1 MYFEDFHSLLYSDT
15 LVSDIFISQYMPS
28 MDSSCVKVYLYMVFL
43 CKHNKKVTTD
53 ELAKTLNLTLDE
65 VKSALTNLDN
75 LEVINW
81 VGEKVQLVDLKDT
94 EIKRMYRLK
103 AVSTPE
109 QANENFEKNKSRNNT
124 LAAINSKFF
133 QGLMPPNW
141 YLTIDN
147 WFSIYKF
154 DEDVM
159 YTLFKYCHDNNT
171 FHKSYI
177 EAVASNWHK
186 RGIQN
191 FFDLEKYF
199 EDMSQVRGIKG
210 TIIKKLRL
218 RRALT
223 EYESEYVERWVIDYK
238 YGFDVIELALKK
250 TVGKTN
256 PDFKFLNTVLTK
268 WFELGLVTAEEIMG
282 YENSLRTQYQSSQ
295 QGQSANTQKVKPKDS
310 QRDNFDQRQYDDE
323 YFNSFFKNTTKTS

>member
-1 MYFEDFHSLLYSDT
+1 
-15 LVSDIFISQYMPS
+15 
-28 MDSSCVKVYLYMVFL
+28 MDSSCVKVYIYMLFL
-43 CKHNKKVTTD
+43 CKHNKKVTSD
-53 ELAKTLNLTLDE
+53 ELAKTLNLTLEE

-75 LEVINW
+75 LEVIHW
-81 VGEKVQLVDLKDT
+81 VEDKIQLVDLKDVET
-94 EIKRMYRLK
+94 KRVYRLK

-109 QANENFEKNKSRNNT
+109 EAHENFEKNKSRNNT
-124 LAAINSKFF
+124 LSAINSKFF
-133 QGLMPPNW
+133 QGLMAPNW

-177 EAVASNWHK
+177 EAVATNWHR

-199 EDMSQVRGIKG
+199 ENMSQVRGIKG

-223 EYESEYVERWVIDYK
+223 EYESDYVEKWVIDFK
-238 YGFDVIELALKK
+238 YGFDVIEIALKK

-256 PDFKFLNTVLTK
+256 PDFKYLNTILTK
-268 WFELGLVTAEEIMG
+268 WHELGLVSAEEIQG
-282 YENSLRTQYQSSQ
+282 YENSLKSQYQSNQ
-295 QGQSANTQKVKPKDS
+295 YNQNTQKAKPKDS
-310 QRDNFDQRQYDDE
+310 QRDNFEQREYSEEYYD
-323 YFNSFFKNTTKTS
+323 NFFTNTPKTS

>member
-1 MYFEDFHSLLYSDT
+1 MYFEDFKSLLYSDT

-28 MDSSCVKVYLYMVFL
+28 MDSVCIKVYIFMLFL

-53 ELAKTLNLTLDE
+53 ELAKTLNLSLDE

-75 LEVINW
+75 LEVISW
-81 VGEKVQLVDLKDT
+81 IEDKIQLTDLKEA
-94 EIKRMYRLK
+94 EIKRMYKLRSI
-103 AVSTPE
+103 STPE
-109 QANENFEKNKSRNNT
+109 QANENFEKNKSRNTT

-133 QGLMPPNW
+133 QGLMAPNW

-177 EAVASNWHK
+177 EAVATNWHR

-199 EDMSQVRGIKG
+199 EDMAQVRGIKG

-223 EYESEYVERWVIDYK
+223 EYENEYVERWVIDYK
-238 YGFDVIELALKK
+238 YGFDIIELALKK

-256 PDFKFLNTVLTK
+256 PDFKFLNGVLTR
-268 WFELGLVTAEEIMG
+268 WHDLGLISAEEITG
-282 YENSLRTQYQSSQ
+282 YENSLKSHHQS
-295 QGQSANTQKVKPKDS
+295 GQKDQKQKTKVS
-310 QRDNFDQRQYDDE
+310 QRDNFEQREYDEE
-323 YFNSFFKNTTKTS
+323 YFENFFTNTSK

>member
-1 MYFEDFHSLLYSDT
+1 MYFEDSKSLLYSDT
-15 LVSDIFISQYMPS
+15 AVSDIFISQYMPS
-28 MDSSCVKVYLYMVFL
+28 MDSTCVKVYLYMLFL
-43 CKHNKKVTTD
+43 CKHNKKASTD
-53 ELAKTLNLTLDE
+53 ELAKTLNLSTDE
-65 VKSALTNLDN
+65 VKAAMTSLDN

-81 VGEKVQLVDLKDT
+81 VEDKIQLTDLKDAET
-94 EIKRMYRLK
+94 KRIYRLK
-103 AVSTPE
+103 TVSTPQ
-109 QANENFEKNKSRNNT
+109 QANDNFEKNKSRNNT
-124 LAAINSKFF
+124 LSAINSKFF

-177 EAVASNWHK
+177 EAVATNWHR

-199 EDMSQVRGIKG
+199 EEMSQVRGIKG

-223 EYESEYVERWVIDYK
+223 EYENEFVERWVIDYK
-238 YGFDVIELALKK
+238 YDMEVIELALKK

-256 PDFKFLNTVLTK
+256 PDFRFLNNVLTK
-268 WFELGLVTAEEIMG
+268 WRDLGLVNAQEVLG
-282 YENSLRTQYQSSQ
+282 YEGSLKSQAQSSQ
-295 QGQSANTQKVKPKDS
+295 NGQNPQRPAGKDS
-310 QRDNFDQRQYDDE
+310 QRDNFDQRKYNEDYYD
-323 YFNSFFKNTTKTS
+323 NFFTNTK

>member
-1 MYFEDFHSLLYSDT
+1 MFFEDSKSLLYSDT
-15 LVSDIFISQYMPS
+15 AVSDIFISQYMPS
-28 MDSSCVKVYLYMVFL
+28 MDSTCIKVYIYMLFL
-43 CKHNKKVTTD
+43 CKHNKKATTD
-53 ELAKTLNLTLDE
+53 ELAKTLNLSLEE
-65 VKSALTNLDN
+65 VKAALTSLDN
-75 LEVINW
+75 LEVISW
-81 VGEKVQLVDLKDT
+81 VEDKIKLTDLKDIET
-94 EIKRMYRLK
+94 KRIYRLK
-103 AVSTPE
+103 TVSSPE

-124 LAAINSKFF
+124 LSAINSKFF

-147 WFSIYKF
+147 WFTIYKF

-177 EAVASNWHK
+177 EAVASNWHR

-199 EDMSQVRGIKG
+199 EEMSQVRGIKG

-223 EYESEYVERWVIDYK
+223 EYENEFVEKWVIDYK
-238 YGFDVIELALKK
+238 YDMDVIEIALKK

-256 PDFKFLNTVLTK
+256 PDFRFLDNLLTK
-268 WFELGLVTAEEIMG
+268 WHELGLLNAQEILG
-282 YENSLRTQYQSSQ
+282 YEASVKTQYQNSKNNQISQ
-295 QGQSANTQKVKPKDS
+295 KQLPKES
-310 QRDNFDQRQYDDE
+310 QRDNFEQRKYNDDYYD
-323 YFNSFFKNTTKTS
+323 NFFTNTNKS

>member
-1 MYFEDFHSLLYSDT
+1 MYFEDFKSLLYSDT

-28 MDSSCVKVYLYMVFL
+28 MDSTCVKVYIYMLFL
-43 CKHNKKVTTD
+43 CKHNKKVTSD
-53 ELAKTLNLTLDE
+53 ELAKTLNLSMDE
-65 VKSALTNLDN
+65 VKSALTSLDN
-75 LEVINW
+75 LEVITW
-81 VGEKVQLVDLKDT
+81 VEDKIQLSDLKEA
-94 EIKRMYRLK
+94 EIQRMYKLK

-109 QANENFEKNKSRNNT
+109 QANANFEKNKSRNNT

-133 QGLMPPNW
+133 QGLMAPNW

-147 WFSIYKF
+147 WFTIYKF

-177 EAVASNWHK
+177 EAVATNWHR

-256 PDFKFLNTVLTK
+256 PDFKFLNNVLTR
-268 WFELGLVTAEEIMG
+268 WHDLGLVTAEEILG
-282 YENSLRTQYQSSQ
+282 YENSIKTQPQA
-295 QGQSANTQKVKPKDS
+295 GQSTQKAKPKQS
-310 QRDNFDQRQYDDE
+310 QRDNFEQREYDDE
-323 YFNSFFKNTTKTS
+323 YFENFFTNTSK

>member
-1 MYFEDFHSLLYSDT
+1 MYFEDFKSLLYSDT
-15 LVSDIFISQYMPS
+15 SVSDIFISQYMPS
-28 MDSSCVKVYLYMVFL
+28 MDSASVKVYLYVLFL
-43 CKHNKKVTTD
+43 CKHNKTATTD
-53 ELAKTLNLTLDE
+53 EMAKTLNMTLDE
-65 VKSALTNLDN
+65 LKAALMNLDN
-75 LEVINW
+75 LEVISW
-81 VGEKVQLVDLKDT
+81 AHDKVQIADLKDA
-94 EIKRMYRLK
+94 EIKRVYRLK
-103 AVSTPE
+103 SISTPE

-124 LAAINSKFF
+124 LSAINSKFF

-177 EAVASNWHK
+177 EAVAANWHR

-199 EDMSQVRGIKG
+199 EQMSQVRGIKG

-223 EYESEYVERWVIDYK
+223 EYENDYVEKWVIDFK
-238 YGFDVIELALKK
+238 YDFDVIEIALKK

-256 PDFKFLNTVLTK
+256 PDFKFLNNVLTR
-268 WFELGLVTAEEIMG
+268 WHDLGLLTAQEIMT
-282 YENSLRTQYQSSQ
+282 YENSTRPQTQSSQ
-295 QGQSANTQKVKPKDS
+295 NGQKPGTKDS
-310 QRDNFDQRQYDDE
+310 QRDNFEQRQYSDDYYE
-323 YFNSFFKNTTKTS
+323 NFFNNTSKSS

>member
-1 MYFEDFHSLLYSDT
+1 MYFEDFKSLLYSDT

-28 MDSSCVKVYLYMVFL
+28 MDSTCIKVYIYMLFL
-43 CKHNKKVTTD
+43 CKHNKKVTSD
-53 ELAKTLNLTLDE
+53 ELAKTLNLSLDE
-65 VKSALTNLDN
+65 VKSALTSLDN

-81 VGEKVQLVDLKDT
+81 VEDKIQLCDLKEA
-94 EIKRMYRLK
+94 EIKRMYKLK
-103 AVSTPE
+103 SISTPE

-124 LAAINSKFF
+124 LSAINSKFF
-133 QGLMPPNW
+133 QGLMAPNW

-147 WFSIYKF
+147 WFTIYKF

-177 EAVASNWHK
+177 EAVATNWHR

-238 YGFDVIELALKK
+238 YGFDVIEIALKK

-256 PDFKFLNTVLTK
+256 PDFKFLNSVLTR
-268 WFELGLVTAEEIMG
+268 WHDLGLVSAEEILG
-282 YENSLRTQYQSSQ
+282 YENSLKTQSQ
-295 QGQSANTQKVKPKDS
+295 TVQGTQKAKPKQS
-310 QRDNFDQRQYDDE
+310 QRDNFEQREYDDE
-323 YFNSFFKNTTKTS
+323 YFENFFTNTSK

>member
-1 MYFEDFHSLLYSDT
+1 MYFDDFKSLLYSDT

-28 MDSSCVKVYLYMVFL
+28 MDSKCVKVYIYMLFL
-43 CKHNKKVTTD
+43 CKHNKKVTSD
-53 ELAKTLNLTLDE
+53 ELSKTLNLSLDE
-65 VKSALTNLDN
+65 VKSALTALDN
-75 LEVINW
+75 LEVITW
-81 VGEKVQLVDLKDT
+81 VEDKIQLSDLKEA
-94 EIKRMYRLK
+94 EINRMYKLK
-103 AVSTPE
+103 SISTPE
-109 QANENFEKNKSRNNT
+109 QANENFEMNKSRNNT

-133 QGLMPPNW
+133 QGLMAPNW

-147 WFSIYKF
+147 WFTIYKF

-177 EAVASNWHK
+177 EAVATNWHR

-256 PDFKFLNTVLTK
+256 PDFKFLNNILTR
-268 WFELGLVTAEEIMG
+268 WHDLGLVSAEEILG
-282 YENSLRTQYQSSQ
+282 YENSLKTRPQASQS
-295 QGQSANTQKVKPKDS
+295 TQKSKPKQS
-310 QRDNFDQRQYDDE
+310 QRDNFEQREYDDE
-323 YFNSFFKNTTKTS
+323 YFENFFTNTSK

>member
-1 MYFEDFHSLLYSDT
+1 MYFEDFKSLLYSDT
-15 LVSDIFISQYMPS
+15 SVSDIFISQYMPS
-28 MDSSCVKVYLYMVFL
+28 MDSISVKVYLYVLFL
-43 CKHNKKVTTD
+43 CKHNKKATTD
-53 ELAKTLNLTLDE
+53 EIAKTLNLSHDE
-65 VKSALTNLDN
+65 VKASLTSLDN
-75 LEVINW
+75 LEVITW
-81 VGEKVQLVDLKDT
+81 VEDKVQISDLKDA
-94 EIKRMYRLK
+94 EVKRIYRLK
-103 AVSTPE
+103 SISSPE

-171 FHKSYI
+171 FHKGYI
-177 EAVASNWHK
+177 EAVATNWHR

-223 EYESEYVERWVIDYK
+223 EYEHEYVEKWVIDYK
-238 YGFDVIELALKK
+238 YGFDVIEIALKK

-256 PDFKFLNTVLTK
+256 PDFKYLNTVLTR
-268 WFELGLVTAEEIMG
+268 WHDLGLISAEEIMG
-282 YENSLRTQYQSSQ
+282 YENSQKSQNQNTQ
-295 QGQSANTQKVKPKDS
+295 NTQKSKPKES
-310 QRDNFDQRQYDDE
+310 QRNNFDQREYSDD
-323 YFNSFFKNTTKTS
+323 YFDNFFNNATKSS

>member
-1 MYFEDFHSLLYSDT
+1 MYFEDFKPLLYSDT
-15 LVSDIFISQYMPS
+15 SVPDIFISQYMPS
-28 MDSSCVKVYLYMVFL
+28 MDSNSVKVYLYMLFL
-43 CKHNKKVTTD
+43 CKHNKKATTD
-53 ELAKTLNLTLDE
+53 EIAKTLNLTNDE
-65 VKSALTNLDN
+65 VKASLTSLDN
-75 LEVINW
+75 LEVISW
-81 VGEKVQLVDLKDT
+81 IEDKIQILDLKDA
-94 EIKRMYRLK
+94 EVKRIYKLK
-103 AVSTPE
+103 SVSSPE
-109 QANENFEKNKSRNNT
+109 QANENFEKNKSRNST
-124 LAAINSKFF
+124 LSAINSKFF

-177 EAVASNWHK
+177 EAVANSWYR

-199 EDMSQVRGIKG
+199 EEMTHVRGIKG

-223 EYESEYVERWVIDYK
+223 EYEHEYVEKWVLDYK
-238 YGFDVIELALKK
+238 YNIDVIEIALKK

-256 PDFKFLNTVLTK
+256 PDFKFLNSLLTK
-268 WFELGLVTAEEIMG
+268 WHDLGLVSAEEIIS
-282 YENSLRTQYQSSQ
+282 YENSIKS
-295 QGQSANTQKVKPKDS
+295 QGQAAKTTQKPKDS
-310 QRDNFDQRQYDDE
+310 QRNNFDQRQYDDD
-323 YFNSFFKNTTKTS
+323 YFDNFFTNTHKTS

>member
-1 MYFEDFHSLLYSDT
+1 
-15 LVSDIFISQYMPS
+15 MPS
-28 MDSSCVKVYLYMVFL
+28 MDSTCIKVYIYILFL
-43 CKHNKKVTTD
+43 CKHSKKATTD
-53 ELAKTLNLTLDE
+53 ELAKTLNLPLDE
-65 VKSALTNLDN
+65 VKAALTNLDN

-81 VGEKVQLVDLKDT
+81 VEDKIQIIDLKDAET
-94 EIKRMYRLK
+94 KRIYKLK
-103 AVSTPE
+103 SVSTPE
-109 QANENFEKNKSRNNT
+109 AANENFEKNKSRNNT
-124 LAAINSKFF
+124 LSAINSKFF

-141 YLTIDN
+141 YLTIDT

-177 EAVASNWHK
+177 EAVASNWHR

-199 EDMSQVRGIKG
+199 EEMSQVRGIKG

-223 EYESEYVERWVIDYK
+223 EYETEFVEKWVMEYK
-238 YGFDVIELALKK
+238 YNMEVIEIALKK

-256 PDFKFLNTVLTK
+256 PDFRFLNNVLKK
-268 WFELGLVTAEEIMG
+268 WYDLGLTNAQEING
-282 YENSLRTQYQSSQ
+282 YEASVRAQYQSSQ
-295 QGQSANTQKVKPKDS
+295 NGQSASKPASKES
-310 QRDNFDQRQYDDE
+310 QRENFDQRKYNEDYYD
-323 YFNSFFKNTTKTS
+323 SFFTNTNKT

>member
-1 MYFEDFHSLLYSDT
+1 MYFEDSKSLLYSDT
-15 LVSDIFISQYMPS
+15 AVSDIFISQYMPS
-28 MDSSCVKVYLYMVFL
+28 MDATSLKVYLYMLFL
-43 CKHNKKVTTD
+43 CKHNKKASTD
-53 ELAKTLNLTLDE
+53 ELAKTLNLSADE
-65 VKSALTNLDN
+65 VKAALSSLDN

-81 VGEKVQLVDLKDT
+81 VEDKIQLIDLKEAET
-94 EIKRMYRLK
+94 NRIYRLK
-103 AVSTPE
+103 TVSTPQE
-109 QANENFEKNKSRNNT
+109 ANNNFEKNKSRNNT
-124 LAAINSKFF
+124 LSAINSKFF

-199 EDMSQVRGIKG
+199 EEMSQVRGIKG

-223 EYESEYVERWVIDYK
+223 EYENEFVERWVIDYK
-238 YGFDVIELALKK
+238 YDMDVIELALKK

-256 PDFKFLNTVLTK
+256 PDFRFLNNVITK
-268 WFELGLVTAEEIMG
+268 WHDLGLINAQEVTG
-282 YENSLRTQYQSSQ
+282 YEGSLKSQAQSSQ
-295 QGQSANTQKVKPKDS
+295 NTQRPASKDS
-310 QRDNFDQRQYDDE
+310 QRDNFEQRKYNEDYYD
-323 YFNSFFKNTTKTS
+323 NFFTNTK

>member
-1 MYFEDFHSLLYSDT
+1 MYFEDFKSLLYSDT

-28 MDSSCVKVYLYMVFL
+28 MDSTCVKVYIYMLFL
-43 CKHNKKVTTD
+43 CKHNKKVTSD
-53 ELAKTLNLTLDE
+53 ELAKTLNLSMDE
-65 VKSALTNLDN
+65 VKSALTSLDN
-75 LEVINW
+75 LEVITW
-81 VGEKVQLVDLKDT
+81 VEDKIQLSDLKEA
-94 EIKRMYRLK
+94 EIQRMYKLK

-109 QANENFEKNKSRNNT
+109 QANANFEKNKSRNNT

-133 QGLMPPNW
+133 QGLMAPNW

-147 WFSIYKF
+147 WFTIYKF

-177 EAVASNWHK
+177 EAVATNWHR

-218 RRALT
+218 RRSLT

-256 PDFKFLNTVLTK
+256 PDFKFLNNVLTR
-268 WFELGLVTAEEIMG
+268 WHDLGLVTAEEILG
-282 YENSLRTQYQSSQ
+282 YENSIKTQPQA
-295 QGQSANTQKVKPKDS
+295 GQSTQKAKPKQS
-310 QRDNFDQRQYDDE
+310 QRDNFEQREYDDE
-323 YFNSFFKNTTKTS
+323 YFENFFTNTSK

>member
-1 MYFEDFHSLLYSDT
+1 MYFEDFKSLLYSDT

-28 MDSSCVKVYLYMVFL
+28 MDSTCVKVYIYMLFL
-43 CKHNKKVTTD
+43 CKHNKKVTSD
-53 ELAKTLNLTLDE
+53 ELAKTLNLSMDQ
-65 VKSALTNLDN
+65 VKSALTSLDN
-75 LEVINW
+75 LEVITW
-81 VGEKVQLVDLKDT
+81 VEDKIQLSDLKEA
-94 EIKRMYRLK
+94 EIQRMYKLK

-109 QANENFEKNKSRNNT
+109 QANANFEKNKSRNNT

-133 QGLMPPNW
+133 QGLMAPNW

-147 WFSIYKF
+147 WFTIYKF

-177 EAVASNWHK
+177 EAVATNWHR

-199 EDMSQVRGIKG
+199 EDMAQVRGIKG

-256 PDFKFLNTVLTK
+256 PDFKFLNNVLTR
-268 WFELGLVTAEEIMG
+268 WHDLGLVTAEEILG
-282 YENSLRTQYQSSQ
+282 YENSIKTQPQA
-295 QGQSANTQKVKPKDS
+295 GQSTQKAKPKQS
-310 QRDNFDQRQYDDE
+310 QRDNFEQREYDDE
-323 YFNSFFKNTTKTS
+323 YFENFFTNTSK

>member
-1 MYFEDFHSLLYSDT
+1 MYFEDSKSLLYSDT
-15 LVSDIFISQYMPS
+15 AVSDIFISQYMPS
-28 MDSSCVKVYLYMVFL
+28 MDATSLKVYLYMLFL
-43 CKHNKKVTTD
+43 CKHNKKASTD
-53 ELAKTLNLTLDE
+53 ELSKTLNLSTDE
-65 VKSALTNLDN
+65 VRAALSSLDN

-81 VGEKVQLVDLKDT
+81 VEDKIQLIDLKEAET
-94 EIKRMYRLK
+94 NRIYRLK
-103 AVSTPE
+103 TVSTPQE
-109 QANENFEKNKSRNNT
+109 ANDNFEKNKSRNNT
-124 LAAINSKFF
+124 LSAINSKFF

-199 EDMSQVRGIKG
+199 EEMSQVRGIKG

-223 EYESEYVERWVIDYK
+223 EYENEFVERWVIDYK
-238 YGFDVIELALKK
+238 YDMDVIELALKK

-256 PDFKFLNTVLTK
+256 PDFRFLNNVITK
-268 WFELGLVTAEEIMG
+268 WHDLGLINAQEVTG
-282 YENSLRTQYQSSQ
+282 YEGSLKSQTQSSQ
-295 QGQSANTQKVKPKDS
+295 NTQKPASKDS
-310 QRDNFDQRQYDDE
+310 QRDNFEQRKYNEDYYD
-323 YFNSFFKNTTKTS
+323 NFFTNTK

>member
-1 MYFEDFHSLLYSDT
+1 MYFEDFKSLLYSDT
-15 LVSDIFISQYMPS
+15 SVPDIFISQYMPS
-28 MDSSCVKVYLYMVFL
+28 MDSGSVKVYLYMLFL
-43 CKHNKKVTTD
+43 CKHNKKAATD
-53 ELAKTLNLTLDE
+53 EIAKTLNLTHDE
-65 VKSALTNLDN
+65 VKAALTALDN
-75 LEVINW
+75 LEVISW
-81 VGEKVQLVDLKDT
+81 VEDKVQLTDLKDA
-94 EIKRMYRLK
+94 EIKRIYKLK
-103 AVSTPE
+103 SISSPE
-109 QANENFEKNKSRNNT
+109 QANENFEKNKSRNST
-124 LAAINSKFF
+124 LSAINSKFF

-177 EAVASNWHK
+177 EAVANSWHR

-199 EDMSQVRGIKG
+199 EEMSHVRGVKG

-223 EYESEYVERWVIDYK
+223 EYEHEFVEKWVIDYK
-238 YGFDVIELALKK
+238 YNIDVIEIALKK

-256 PDFKFLNTVLTK
+256 PDFKFLNNIITK
-268 WFELGLVTAEEIMG
+268 WHDLGLLSPEEIFS
-282 YENSLRTQYQSSQ
+282 YDNSLKSQ
-295 QGQSANTQKVKPKDS
+295 REGTKNVQKAKDS
-310 QRDNFDQRQYDDE
+310 QRDNFEQRQYNEDYYDN
-323 YFNSFFKNTTKTS
+323 FFTNSTKSS

>member
-1 MYFEDFHSLLYSDT
+1 MYFEDFKSLLYSDT
-15 LVSDIFISQYMPS
+15 LVSDIFISQYVPS
-28 MDSSCVKVYLYMVFL
+28 MDSTCVKVYIYMLFL

-53 ELAKTLNLTLDE
+53 ELAKTLNLSLDE
-65 VKSALTNLDN
+65 VKSALTSLDN

-81 VGEKVQLVDLKDT
+81 VEDKIQLNDLKEA

-103 AVSTPE
+103 SISSPE

-133 QGLMPPNW
+133 QGLMAPSW

-147 WFSIYKF
+147 WFTIYKF

-177 EAVASNWHK
+177 EAVATNWHR

-199 EDMSQVRGIKG
+199 EDMAQVRGIKG

-223 EYESEYVERWVIDYK
+223 EYESEYVEKWVIDYK

-256 PDFKFLNTVLTK
+256 PDFKFLNNVLTR
-268 WFELGLVTAEEIMG
+268 WHDLGLVTAEEILG
-282 YENSLRTQYQSSQ
+282 YENSIKSQ
-295 QGQSANTQKVKPKDS
+295 PQASHGTQKAKPKQS
-310 QRDNFDQRQYDDE
+310 QRDNFEQREYDDE
-323 YFNSFFKNTTKTS
+323 YFENFFTNTSNR

>member
-1 MYFEDFHSLLYSDT
+1 MYFEDSKSLLYSDT
-15 LVSDIFISQYMPS
+15 AVSDIFISQYMPS
-28 MDSSCVKVYLYMVFL
+28 LDATSLKVYLYMLFL
-43 CKHNKKVTTD
+43 CKHNKKASTD
-53 ELAKTLNLTLDE
+53 ELAKTLNLSADE
-65 VKSALTNLDN
+65 VKAALSSLDN

-81 VGEKVQLVDLKDT
+81 VEDKIQLIDLKEAET
-94 EIKRMYRLK
+94 NRIYRLK
-103 AVSTPE
+103 TVSTPQE
-109 QANENFEKNKSRNNT
+109 ANDNFEKNKSRNNT
-124 LAAINSKFF
+124 LSAINSKFF

-199 EDMSQVRGIKG
+199 EEMSQVRGIKG

-223 EYESEYVERWVIDYK
+223 EYENEFVERWVIDYK
-238 YGFDVIELALKK
+238 YDMDVIELALKK

-256 PDFKFLNTVLTK
+256 PDFRFLNNVITK
-268 WFELGLVTAEEIMG
+268 WHDLGLINAQEVTG
-282 YENSLRTQYQSSQ
+282 YEGSLKSQAQSSQ
-295 QGQSANTQKVKPKDS
+295 NTQKPASKDS
-310 QRDNFDQRQYDDE
+310 QRDNFEQRKYNEDYYD
-323 YFNSFFKNTTKTS
+323 NFFTNTK

>member
-1 MYFEDFHSLLYSDT
+1 MYFEDFKSLLYSDT
-15 LVSDIFISQYMPS
+15 QVPDIFISQYMPS
-28 MDSSCVKVYLYMVFL
+28 MDSTSIKVYIYILFL
-43 CKHNKKVTTD
+43 CKHNKKATTD
-53 ELAKTLNLTLDE
+53 ELAKTLNLSLDE
-65 VKSALTNLDN
+65 VKATLTSLDN
-75 LEVINW
+75 LEVITW
-81 VGEKVQLVDLKDT
+81 VEDKVKLVDLKDV
-94 EIKRMYRLK
+94 EIKRIYKLK
-103 AVSTPE
+103 AVSSPE

-124 LAAINSKFF
+124 LSAINSKFF

-177 EAVASNWHK
+177 EAVASNWYK

-199 EDMSQVRGIKG
+199 EELSQVRGVKG
-210 TIIKKLRL
+210 TIVKKLRL

-223 EYESEYVERWVIDYK
+223 EYEHEYVERWVSDYK
-238 YGFDVIELALKK
+238 YGVDIIEIALRK

-256 PDFKFLNTVLTK
+256 PDFKFLNTVMTR
-268 WFELGLVTAEEIMG
+268 WHDLGLINAQEIEG
-282 YENSLRTQYQSSQ
+282 YENSLKSQNQNNQY
-295 QGQSANTQKVKPKDS
+295 NQKQKPKES
-310 QRDNFDQRQYDDE
+310 QRDNFEQRQYSDD
-323 YFNSFFKNTTKTS
+323 YFDNFFNNTPKSS

>member
-1 MYFEDFHSLLYSDT
+1 MYFEDFKSLLYSDT

-28 MDSSCVKVYLYMVFL
+28 MDSTCVKVYIYMLFL
-43 CKHNKKVTTD
+43 CKHNKKVTSD
-53 ELAKTLNLTLDE
+53 ELAKTLNLSLDE
-65 VKSALTNLDN
+65 VKSALTSLDN

-81 VGEKVQLVDLKDT
+81 VEDKIQLSDLKEA

-103 AVSTPE
+103 SISSPE

-133 QGLMPPNW
+133 QGLMAPNW

-147 WFSIYKF
+147 WFTIYKF

-177 EAVASNWHK
+177 EAVATNWHR

-256 PDFKFLNTVLTK
+256 PDFKFLNSVLTR
-268 WFELGLVTAEEIMG
+268 WHDLGLVTVEEILG
-282 YENSLRTQYQSSQ
+282 YENSIKTQPQSV
-295 QGQSANTQKVKPKDS
+295 QGTQKTKPKQS
-310 QRDNFDQRQYDDE
+310 QRDNFEQREYDDD
-323 YFNSFFKNTTKTS
+323 YFENFFTNTSK

>member
-1 MYFEDFHSLLYSDT
+1 MYFEDFKSLLYSDT

-28 MDSSCVKVYLYMVFL
+28 MDSTCVKVYIYMLFL
-43 CKHNKKVTTD
+43 CKHNKKVTSD
-53 ELAKTLNLTLDE
+53 ELAKTLNLSLDE

-75 LEVINW
+75 LEVITW
-81 VGEKVQLVDLKDT
+81 VEDKIQLSDLKEA
-94 EIKRMYRLK
+94 EIQRMYKLK
-103 AVSTPE
+103 SVSTPE
-109 QANENFEKNKSRNNT
+109 QANANFEKNKSRNNT

-133 QGLMPPNW
+133 QGLMAPNW

-147 WFSIYKF
+147 WFTIYKF

-177 EAVASNWHK
+177 EAVATNWHR

-256 PDFKFLNTVLTK
+256 PDFKFLNSVLTR
-268 WFELGLVTAEEIMG
+268 WHDLGLVTVEEILG
-282 YENSLRTQYQSSQ
+282 YENSIKSQ
-295 QGQSANTQKVKPKDS
+295 PQAGQSTQKTKPKQS
-310 QRDNFDQRQYDDE
+310 QRDNFEQREYDDE
-323 YFNSFFKNTTKTS
+323 YFENFFTNTSK

>member
-1 MYFEDFHSLLYSDT
+1 MYFEDSKSLLYSDT
-15 LVSDIFISQYMPS
+15 AVSDIFISQYMPS
-28 MDSSCVKVYLYMVFL
+28 MDATSLKVYLYMLFL
-43 CKHNKKVTTD
+43 CKHNKKASTD
-53 ELAKTLNLTLDE
+53 ELAKTLNLSTDE
-65 VKSALTNLDN
+65 VKAALSSLDN

-81 VGEKVQLVDLKDT
+81 VEDKIQLIDLKEAET
-94 EIKRMYRLK
+94 NRIYRLK
-103 AVSTPE
+103 TVSTPQE
-109 QANENFEKNKSRNNT
+109 ANDNFEKNKSRNNT
-124 LAAINSKFF
+124 LSAINSKFF

-199 EDMSQVRGIKG
+199 EEMSQVRGIKG

-223 EYESEYVERWVIDYK
+223 EYENEFVERWVIDYK
-238 YGFDVIELALKK
+238 YDMDVIELALKK

-256 PDFKFLNTVLTK
+256 PDFRFLNNVITK
-268 WFELGLVTAEEIMG
+268 WHDLGLINAQEVTG
-282 YENSLRTQYQSSQ
+282 YEGSLKSQVQSSQ
-295 QGQSANTQKVKPKDS
+295 NTQKPASKDS
-310 QRDNFDQRQYDDE
+310 QRDNFEQRKYNEDYYD
-323 YFNSFFKNTTKTS
+323 NFFTNTK

>member
-1 MYFEDFHSLLYSDT
+1 MHFEDFKSLLYSDT
-15 LVSDIFISQYMPS
+15 SVPDIFISQYMPS
-28 MDSSCVKVYLYMVFL
+28 MDSTSVKVYIYMLFL
-43 CKHNKKVTTD
+43 CKHSKKATTD

-65 VKSALTNLDN
+65 VKAALTSLDN
-75 LEVINW
+75 LEVITW
-81 VGEKVQLVDLKDT
+81 VEDKVQLADLKDA
-94 EIKRMYRLK
+94 EIRRIYKLR
-103 AVSTPE
+103 SISSPE
-109 QANENFEKNKSRNNT
+109 QAEENFEKNKSRNNT

-154 DEDVM
+154 DDDVM
-159 YTLFKYCHDNNT
+159 YTLFKYCYDNNT

-177 EAVASNWHK
+177 EAVATNWHR
-186 RGIQN
+186 RGILN

-199 EDMSQVRGIKG
+199 EQMTLVRGIKG

-223 EYESEYVERWVIDYK
+223 QYEHEYVEKWVIDYK
-238 YGFDVIELALKK
+238 YEFDVIEIALKK

-256 PDFKFLNTVLTK
+256 PDFKFLNNVLTR
-268 WFELGLVTAEEIMG
+268 WHDLGLVSAEEIMS
-282 YENSLRTQYQSSQ
+282 YESSLNSQNSG
-295 QGQSANTQKVKPKDS
+295 GQSTQKAKTKDS
-310 QRDNFDQRQYDDE
+310 QRNNFDQREYSDE
-323 YFNSFFKNTTKTS
+323 YFDNFFTNTPKTS

>member
-1 MYFEDFHSLLYSDT
+1 MYFEDSKPLLYSDT
-15 LVSDIFISQYMPS
+15 SVSDIFISQYMPS
-28 MDSSCVKVYLYMVFL
+28 MDSTSVKVYLYILFL
-43 CKHNKKVTTD
+43 CKHNKNATTD
-53 ELAKTLNLTLDE
+53 ELAKTLNMTLDE
-65 VKSALTNLDN
+65 IKAALTNLDN
-75 LEVINW
+75 LEVIGWSND
-81 VGEKVQLVDLKDT
+81 KVQIADLKDA
-94 EIKRMYRLK
+94 EIKRVYRLK
-103 AVSTPE
+103 SISTPE
-109 QANENFEKNKSRNNT
+109 QASENFEKNKSRNNT
-124 LAAINSKFF
+124 LSAINSKFF

-177 EAVASNWHK
+177 EAVAANWHR

-199 EDMSQVRGIKG
+199 EEMSQVRGIKG

-223 EYESEYVERWVIDYK
+223 EYENEYVEKWVIDFK
-238 YGFDVIELALKK
+238 YGFDVIEIALKK

-256 PDFKFLNTVLTK
+256 PDFKYLNTVLTR
-268 WFELGLVTAEEIMG
+268 WHDLGLSTAQEITG
-282 YENSLRTQYQSSQ
+282 YESSARSQYQ
-295 QGQSANTQKVKPKDS
+295 NTQGSQKSGTKDS
-310 QRDNFDQRQYDDE
+310 QRDNFEQRQYSDDYYE
-323 YFNSFFKNTTKTS
+323 NFFSNTSKTK

>member
-1 MYFEDFHSLLYSDT
+1 MYFEDFKSLLYSDT

-28 MDSSCVKVYLYMVFL
+28 MDSTCVKVYIYMLFL
-43 CKHNKKVTTD
+43 CKHNKKVTSD
-53 ELAKTLNLTLDE
+53 ELAKTLNLSLDE
-65 VKSALTNLDN
+65 VKSALTILDN
-75 LEVINW
+75 LEVITW
-81 VGEKVQLVDLKDT
+81 VEDKIQLSDLKEA
-94 EIKRMYRLK
+94 EIQRMYKLK
-103 AVSTPE
+103 SVSTPE
-109 QANENFEKNKSRNNT
+109 QANANFEKNKSRNNT
-124 LAAINSKFF
+124 LSAINSKFF
-133 QGLMPPNW
+133 QGLMAPNW

-147 WFSIYKF
+147 WFTIYKF

-177 EAVASNWHK
+177 EAVATNWHR

-256 PDFKFLNTVLTK
+256 PDFKFLNSVLTR
-268 WFELGLVTAEEIMG
+268 WHDLGLVTAEEILG
-282 YENSLRTQYQSSQ
+282 YENSLKSQ
-295 QGQSANTQKVKPKDS
+295 PQTGQSTQKAKPKQS
-310 QRDNFDQRQYDDE
+310 QRDNFEQREYDDE
-323 YFNSFFKNTTKTS
+323 YFENFFTNTSK

>member
-1 MYFEDFHSLLYSDT
+1 MYFEDFKSLLYSDT

-28 MDSSCVKVYLYMVFL
+28 MDSTCVKVYIYMLFL
-43 CKHNKKVTTD
+43 CKHNKKVTSD
-53 ELAKTLNLTLDE
+53 ELAKTLNLSMDE
-65 VKSALTNLDN
+65 VKSALTSLDN
-75 LEVINW
+75 LEVITW
-81 VGEKVQLVDLKDT
+81 VEDKIQLSDLKEA
-94 EIKRMYRLK
+94 EIQRMYKLK

-109 QANENFEKNKSRNNT
+109 QANANFEKNKSRNNT
-124 LAAINSKFF
+124 LSAINSKFF
-133 QGLMPPNW
+133 QGLMAPNW

-147 WFSIYKF
+147 WFTIYKF

-177 EAVASNWHK
+177 EAVATNWHR

-238 YGFDVIELALKK
+238 YGFDVIEIALKK

-256 PDFKFLNTVLTK
+256 PDFKFLNSVLTR
-268 WFELGLVTAEEIMG
+268 WHDLGLVTAEEILG
-282 YENSLRTQYQSSQ
+282 YENSIKTQPQA
-295 QGQSANTQKVKPKDS
+295 GQSTQKAKPKQS
-310 QRDNFDQRQYDDE
+310 QRDNFEQREYDDE
-323 YFNSFFKNTTKTS
+323 YFENFFTNTSK

>member
-1 MYFEDFHSLLYSDT
+1 MYFEDSKSLLYSDT
-15 LVSDIFISQYMPS
+15 AVSDIFISQYMPS
-28 MDSSCVKVYLYMVFL
+28 MDSTSVKVYLYMLFL
-43 CKHNKKVTTD
+43 CKHNKKASTD
-53 ELAKTLNLTLDE
+53 EISKTLNLTLED
-65 VKSALTNLDN
+65 VKAALINLDN
-75 LEVINW
+75 LEVVNW
-81 VGEKVQLVDLKDT
+81 IEDKIQLNDLKDA

-103 AVSTPE
+103 SISTPV

-124 LAAINSKFF
+124 LSAINSKFF
-133 QGLMPPNW
+133 QGLMAPNW

-147 WFSIYKF
+147 WFTIYKF

-177 EAVASNWHK
+177 EAVASNWHR

-199 EDMSQVRGIKG
+199 EEMAQVRGIKG

-223 EYESEYVERWVIDYK
+223 EYENEYVEKWVIEYK
-238 YGFDVIELALKK
+238 YSFDVIEIALKK

-256 PDFKFLNTVLTK
+256 PDFKYLNTVLTR
-268 WFELGLVTAEEIMG
+268 WHELGLITAQEIMG
-282 YENSLRTQYQSSQ
+282 YENSLSSQ
-295 QGQSANTQKVKPKDS
+295 GQNPGNTRKPAAKDS
-310 QRDNFDQRQYDDE
+310 QRDNFEQRQYDE
-323 YFNSFFKNTTKTS
+323 AYYENFFTNTPKSS

>member
-1 MYFEDFHSLLYSDT
+1 MYFEDFKSLLYSDT

-28 MDSSCVKVYLYMVFL
+28 MDSTCVKVYIYMLFL
-43 CKHNKKVTTD
+43 CKHNKKVTSD
-53 ELAKTLNLTLDE
+53 ELAKTLNLSLDE
-65 VKSALTNLDN
+65 VKSALTSLDN
-75 LEVINW
+75 LEVISW
-81 VGEKVQLVDLKDT
+81 IEDKIQLCDLKEA
-94 EIKRMYRLK
+94 EIKRMYKLK
-103 AVSTPE
+103 SISSPE

-133 QGLMPPNW
+133 QGLMAPSW

-147 WFSIYKF
+147 WFTIYKF

-177 EAVASNWHK
+177 EAVATNWHRK
-186 RGIQN
+186 GIQN

-199 EDMSQVRGIKG
+199 EDMAQVRGIKG

-223 EYESEYVERWVIDYK
+223 EYENEYVERWVIDYK

-256 PDFKFLNTVLTK
+256 PDFKFLNSVLTR
-268 WFELGLVTAEEIMG
+268 WHDLGLMTAEEILG
-282 YENSLRTQYQSSQ
+282 YENSLKSQSPA
-295 QGQSANTQKVKPKDS
+295 GQSPQKSKPKVPS
-310 QRDNFDQRQYDDE
+310 QRDNFDQRDYDDE
-323 YFNSFFKNTTKTS
+323 YFENFFTNTSK

>member
-1 MYFEDFHSLLYSDT
+1 MYFDDFKSLLYSDT

-28 MDSSCVKVYLYMVFL
+28 MDSKCVKVYIYMLFL
-43 CKHNKKVTTD
+43 CKHNKKVTSD
-53 ELAKTLNLTLDE
+53 ELSKTLNLSLDE
-65 VKSALTNLDN
+65 VKSALTALDN
-75 LEVINW
+75 LEVITW
-81 VGEKVQLVDLKDT
+81 VEDKIQLSDLKEA
-94 EIKRMYRLK
+94 EINRMYKLK
-103 AVSTPE
+103 SISTPE

-133 QGLMPPNW
+133 QGLMAPNW

-147 WFSIYKF
+147 WFTIYKF

-177 EAVASNWHK
+177 EAVATNWHR

-256 PDFKFLNTVLTK
+256 PDFKFLNNILTR
-268 WFELGLVTAEEIMG
+268 WHDLGLVSAEEILG
-282 YENSLRTQYQSSQ
+282 YENSLKTRPQASQS
-295 QGQSANTQKVKPKDS
+295 TQKSKPKQS
-310 QRDNFDQRQYDDE
+310 QRDNFEQREYDDE
-323 YFNSFFKNTTKTS
+323 YFENFFTNTSK

>member
-1 MYFEDFHSLLYSDT
+1 MHFEDFKSLLYSDT

-28 MDSSCVKVYLYMVFL
+28 MDSVCIKVYIYMLFL
-43 CKHNKKVTTD
+43 CKHDKKVTTD
-53 ELAKTLNLTLDE
+53 ELAKTLNLSLDE

-75 LEVINW
+75 LEVISW
-81 VGEKVQLVDLKDT
+81 IEDKIQLNDLKEA

-103 AVSTPE
+103 SISTPE
-109 QANENFEKNKSRNNT
+109 QANENFEKNKSRNTT

-133 QGLMPPNW
+133 QGLMAPNW

-177 EAVASNWHK
+177 EAVATNWHR

-199 EDMSQVRGIKG
+199 EDMAQVRGIKG

-223 EYESEYVERWVIDYK
+223 EYENEYVERWVIDYK

-256 PDFKFLNTVLTK
+256 PDFKFLNSVLTR
-268 WFELGLVTAEEIMG
+268 WHDLGLTTAEEITG
-282 YENSLRTQYQSSQ
+282 YENSIKSQS
-295 QGQSANTQKVKPKDS
+295 QGVQTAQKQKTKVS
-310 QRDNFDQRQYDDE
+310 QRDNFEQRQYDEE
-323 YFNSFFKNTTKTS
+323 YFENFFTNTSK

>member
-1 MYFEDFHSLLYSDT
+1 MYFEDNKSLLYSDT
-15 LVSDIFISQYMPS
+15 AVSDIFISQYMPS
-28 MDSSCVKVYLYMVFL
+28 MDSTCIKVYLYLLFL
-43 CKHNKKVTTD
+43 CKHNKKATTD
-53 ELAKTLNLTLDE
+53 ELSKTLNLSLDE
-65 VKSALTNLDN
+65 LKAALTSLDN
-75 LEVINW
+75 LEVISW
-81 VGEKVQLVDLKDT
+81 VEDKIKLIDLKEAET
-94 EIKRMYRLK
+94 NRIYRLK

-109 QANENFEKNKSRNNT
+109 QANENFEKNKNRNNT
-124 LAAINSKFF
+124 LSAINSKFF

-154 DEDVM
+154 EPDVM

-171 FHKSYI
+171 FHKGYI
-177 EAVASNWHK
+177 EAVASNWHR

-199 EDMSQVRGIKG
+199 EEMSQVRGIKG

-223 EYESEYVERWVIDYK
+223 EYENEFVEKWVIEYK
-238 YGFDVIELALKK
+238 YDMDVIELALKK

-256 PDFKFLNTVLTK
+256 PDFKYLNNVLTK
-268 WFELGLVTAEEIMG
+268 WHDLGLLNAQEIMG
-282 YENSLRTQYQSSQ
+282 YEASLKAQYQNAQ
-295 QGQSANTQKVKPKDS
+295 NAQSAQKNGKKES
-310 QRDNFDQRQYDDE
+310 QRDNFEQRTYNED
-323 YFNSFFKNTTKTS
+323 YYNNFFTNTNKP

>member
-1 MYFEDFHSLLYSDT
+1 MYFEDSKSLLYSDT
-15 LVSDIFISQYMPS
+15 AVSDIFISQYMPS
-28 MDSSCVKVYLYMVFL
+28 MDSTSVKVYLYMLFL
-43 CKHNKKVTTD
+43 CKHNKKASTD
-53 ELAKTLNLTLDE
+53 EISKTLNLTLDE
-65 VKSALTNLDN
+65 VKAALINLDN
-75 LEVINW
+75 LEVISW
-81 VGEKVQLVDLKDT
+81 VEDKIQLNDLKDA

-103 AVSTPE
+103 SISTPV

-124 LAAINSKFF
+124 LSAINSKFF
-133 QGLMPPNW
+133 QGLMAPNW

-177 EAVASNWHK
+177 EAVASNWHR

-199 EDMSQVRGIKG
+199 EEMAQVRGIKG

-223 EYESEYVERWVIDYK
+223 EYENEYVEKWVIDYK
-238 YGFDVIELALKK
+238 YSFDVIEIALKK

-256 PDFKFLNTVLTK
+256 PDFKYLNTVLTR
-268 WFELGLVTAEEIMG
+268 WHELGLITAQEIMG
-282 YENSLRTQYQSSQ
+282 YENSLRS
-295 QGQSANTQKVKPKDS
+295 QGQNPGSTQKPAAKDS
-310 QRDNFDQRQYDDE
+310 QRDNFEQRQYDE
-323 YFNSFFKNTTKTS
+323 AYYENFFTNTPKSS

>member
-1 MYFEDFHSLLYSDT
+1 MYFEDFKSILYSDT
-15 LVSDIFISQYMPS
+15 AVSDIFISQYMPA
-28 MDSSCVKVYLYMVFL
+28 MDSTCIKVYIYILFL
-43 CKHNKKVTTD
+43 CKHNKRATTD
-53 ELAKTLNLTLDE
+53 ELGKTLNLPLDE
-65 VKSALTNLDN
+65 VKAALTNLDN

-81 VGEKVQLVDLKDT
+81 IEDKIQLIDLKDAET
-94 EIKRMYRLK
+94 KRIYKLK
-103 AVSTPE
+103 SVSSPE
-109 QANENFEKNKSRNNT
+109 MANENFEKNKSRNNT
-124 LAAINSKFF
+124 LSAINSKFF

-177 EAVASNWHK
+177 EAVASNWHR

-199 EDMSQVRGIKG
+199 EEMSQVRGIKG

-223 EYESEYVERWVIDYK
+223 EYENEFVEKWVIEYK
-238 YGFDVIELALKK
+238 YNMEVIEIALKK

-256 PDFKFLNTVLTK
+256 PDFRFLNNVLKK
-268 WFELGLVTAEEIMG
+268 WYELGLTNAQEING
-282 YENSLRTQYQSSQ
+282 YEASVRAQYQS
-295 QGQSANTQKVKPKDS
+295 GQNGQTGSKLASKES
-310 QRDNFDQRQYDDE
+310 QRDNFDQRKYNEDYYD
-323 YFNSFFKNTTKTS
+323 SFFTNTNKP